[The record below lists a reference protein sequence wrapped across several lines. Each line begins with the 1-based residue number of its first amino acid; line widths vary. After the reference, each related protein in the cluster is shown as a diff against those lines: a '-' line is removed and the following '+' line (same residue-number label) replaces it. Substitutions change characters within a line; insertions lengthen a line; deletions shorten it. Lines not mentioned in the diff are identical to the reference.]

1 MKMFKEGNVEIPY
14 ENNHF
19 DNEEDYYLK
28 SIYDDHSMMYHS
40 DDDYYFS
47 NDGEIKHF
55 QD

>member
-19 DNEEDYYLK
+19 DNEEDYY
-28 SIYDDHSMMYHS
+28 
-40 DDDYYFS
+40 FS
-47 NDGEIKHF
+47 NDGGIKHF